1 VEAGGGTIAR
11 EGSRE
16 GPQWRQRAREGCDA
30 RVNKARW
37 KMGIDGIWR
46 SGLWGNWDFRV
57 SLDNDVWGQL
67 DIPGL
72 RVRGY
77 GFGTPI
83 PASARPDGFCF
94 HPISIPTGF
103 FFTKPAPFG
112 AGIHRVIGFRGPIA
126 TRNQSSSLFPLF
138 QLLTILG
145 LLRCYMG

>member
-1 VEAGGGTIAR
+1 MEAGGGTTAR

-37 KMGIDGIWR
+37 KIGIDGIWR

-57 SLDNDVWGQL
+57 SLDNDMWGQL

-103 FFTKPAPFG
+103 FLHQTRPIWRGYPSG
-112 AGIHRVIGFRGPIA
+112 YRVSGPHCH
-126 TRNQSSSLFPLF
+126 P
-138 QLLTILG
+138 
-145 LLRCYMG
+145 